1 MNAQEMPG
9 AECQVPNDGS
19 VTGAAGVP
27 QSTIRDPQSTI
38 PQETFV
44 LNLGPQHPAA
54 HGVLRVLMTMDGE
67 WITRAEP
74 VIGYIH
80 RMHEKMGENRTWA
93 KFLPNTSRID
103 YLSAMHYTHAFVGA
117 VERGA
122 KIEVPPRAEYL
133 RVITSE
139 LNRIAS
145 HMVWWGALLSDLGG
159 LTPFLYAFD
168 DRELILDL
176 LEGLCGARLTYC
188 YYRFGGVC
196 NDADDDF
203 LRGCR
208 QFVRHMPARLKLYHD
223 LVTGNIILRKRLEGI
238 GPISAEMC
246 RKYGATGPVIRGA
259 GVAYDVRRVEPY
271 SIYPQFDFEIPTFPQ
286 GDSMARYL
294 VRMAE
299 MEQSLRII
307 DQALDRIP
315 AGPFQG
321 KVPRVLRL
329 PPGDY
334 CYAVEA
340 ARGRFLVRIVSDG
353 KDVPYR
359 VRLRTPSFSNLSLFE
374 EASRGMILPDALAM
388 MGTLDLVIPDIDR

>member
-1 MNAQEMPG
+1 VSAPA
-9 AECQVPNDGS
+9 AEPVLPR
-19 VTGAAGVP
+19 P
-27 QSTIRDPQSTI
+27 P
-38 PQETFV
+38 ETFV

-299 MEQSLRII
+299 LEQSLRII
-307 DQALDRIP
+307 DQALDKIP
-315 AGPFQG
+315 AGPVMG

-334 CYAVEA
+334 TYAVEA
-340 ARGRFLVRIVSDG
+340 ARGRFMVRIVSDG